1 MTQSGTVKSIEGDY
15 AVIEILRDSA
25 CAGCSSAHSCIGCK
39 KLVRV
44 KALNSVGAEAGDL
57 VRIETPTP
65 RVLFYAFCVFLLPL
79 ISAVAAYCIADAFT
93 EEKFALLWA
102 LGGFIIPFVF
112 VFFVIEARAKKQ
124 NNLTVTNIERKGE
137 SDVDKLD
144 DTI

>member
-1 MTQSGTVKSIEGDY
+1 MTQSGKVVSLEGDS
-15 AVIEILRDSA
+15 AVVEILRDSA

-44 KALNSVGAEAGDL
+44 KALNAAGAATGDL
-57 VRIETPTP
+57 VRVETPTP
-65 RVLFYAFCVFLLPL
+65 KVLFYAFCIFLLPL
-79 ISAVAAYCIADAFT
+79 ISAVAAYCIAVSFT

-112 VFFVIEARAKKQ
+112 VFFVVETRAKKQ
-124 NNLTVTNIERKGE
+124 NNLIVTYIEKKGE

>member
-1 MTQSGTVKSIEGDY
+1 MTQSGRVVAIEGGR
-15 AVIEILRDSA
+15 AVVEILRDSA

-39 KLVRV
+39 KKVRIKAQNPLGASEGDVVRV
-44 KALNSVGAEAGDL
+44 
-57 VRIETPTP
+57 ETPTP
-65 RVLFYAFCVFLLPL
+65 RVMFYAFCVFLLPL
-79 ISAVAAYCIADAFT
+79 ITALVAYCVSVSLT

-112 VFFVIEARAKKQ
+112 VFLVIEPKAKKQ
-124 NNLTVTNIERKGE
+124 NNLIVTYIEKKGE